1 MKLKKTNLAGDMITE
16 STNILSP
23 TYFSFFSARFG
34 PIVLLVIVPT
44 LIIYIFSE
52 DRDLVLLLCVVITCI
67 IAISFLCLSEYLR
80 LRKNIYL
87 SKVIL
92 ERDTL
97 RIDEITFQ
105 AEHVDLVSSVRLRN
119 ALDKYYIYLVEIK
132 TTDGGKFYFLDKPM
146 NWKFESPTIRLL
158 KKHQLLSS
166 KTSDVQ
172 IEKDGFA
179 SLLE

>member
-1 MKLKKTNLAGDMITE
+1 MIAK

-23 TYFSFFSARFG
+23 TYFAFFCARFG

-44 LIIYIFSE
+44 LFIYILSE
-52 DRDLVLLLCVVITCI
+52 DRDLVLLLCVVITCV
-67 IAISFLCLSEYLR
+67 IAISFLWLSEYSR
-80 LRKNIYL
+80 LRKNIHL

-92 ERDTL
+92 EENTL
-97 RIDEITFQ
+97 RIDDVTYQ
-105 AEHVDLVSSVRLRN
+105 AEQIDMISSIGLRN
-119 ALDKYYIYLVEIK
+119 ALDKYYVYLIEIK
-132 TTDGGKFYFLDKPM
+132 MTDGRKFYFLDKRM

-158 KKHQLLSS
+158 KKHELLSS

-179 SLLE
+179 SLL